1 MQAIVTHCPP
11 ACKLLHFVDLIA
23 VNVEAPVSAPL
34 PLPIVLPPLTVAA
47 PGQRSA
53 PTGLKV
59 QQLGLASW
67 NLDRANQRVA

>member
-1 MQAIVTHCPP
+1 MQWHLNLVHTC
-11 ACKLLHFVDLIA
+11 A
-23 VNVEAPVSAPL
+23 VNVEAPVSSPL

-47 PGQRSA
+47 PGQRYA

-67 NLDRANQRVA
+67 NLDRINQQVCWQQSARD